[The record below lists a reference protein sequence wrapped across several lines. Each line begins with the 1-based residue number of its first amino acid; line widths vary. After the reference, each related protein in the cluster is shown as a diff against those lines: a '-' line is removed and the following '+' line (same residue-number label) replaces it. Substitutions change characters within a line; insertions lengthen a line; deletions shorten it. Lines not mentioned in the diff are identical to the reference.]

1 MKYWLYLFCVFYL
14 LFEKNSYAQSSRNVE
29 FFKDTEAFELAKA
42 VNSQN
47 LRQIEKLVKKNP
59 RLLSVTSSSPSG
71 SNVLVLSIYI
81 EKYKSFKKL
90 LELGADPN
98 FITPDSRYSVL
109 IHACKMFD
117 EGPQP
122 FIDNRYAELLLEYG
136 ADPNYALDED
146 FTNDK
151 GITHQATSP
160 MMRAAFRNLELVK
173 LLIKYGADPYKPL
186 GMASQSP
193 FAHAVSAKRFEI
205 IYYFIDELKVD
216 VHQPMVIREKCNLYV
231 QDYIKKFMNY
241 IPDTEGD
248 KKKQELIK
256 YLGVRG
262 VDFKHYDYK
271 W

>member
-1 MKYWLYLFCVFYL
+1 MKYLIYLFF
-14 LFEKNSYAQSSRNVE
+14 LFNLFQEKPSYGQSRNVN

-42 VNSQN
+42 VNSEN
-47 LRQIEKLVKKNP
+47 LKLIEKLVKKNP
-59 RLLSVTSSSPSG
+59 RLLNVTSSSPSG
-71 SNVLVLSIYI
+71 ANVLVLSIYI

-98 FITPDSRYSVL
+98 FISPGNKYSVL

-122 FIDNRYAELLLEYG
+122 FIDNRYAELLLKYG
-136 ADPNYALDED
+136 ADPEYSLSED

-160 MMRAAFRNLELVK
+160 IMRAAFRNLELVK
-173 LLIKYGADPYKPL
+173 LLVDYGADPYKPL
-186 GMASQSP
+186 GVASISP
-193 FAHAVSAKRFEI
+193 FSAALSSRRFEI

-216 VHQPMVIREKCNLYV
+216 VHQPLLIREKGNLYV

-241 IPDTEGD
+241 IPETEGD

-256 YLGVRG
+256 RLEARG
-262 VDFKHYDYK
+262 VEFKNYDYK